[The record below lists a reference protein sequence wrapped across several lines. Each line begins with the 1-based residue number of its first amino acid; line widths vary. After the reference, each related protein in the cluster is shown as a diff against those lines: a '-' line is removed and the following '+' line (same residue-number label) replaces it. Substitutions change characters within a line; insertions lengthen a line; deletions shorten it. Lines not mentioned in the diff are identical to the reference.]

1 MRIEKCRVPV
11 ELKDEMIAEGKKL
24 GPLEIKGDGSLTYE
38 FFLQV
43 SIIQYKYTH
52 KMIDEQ

>member
-1 MRIEKCRVPV
+1 
-11 ELKDEMIAEGKKL
+11 MIAEGKKL